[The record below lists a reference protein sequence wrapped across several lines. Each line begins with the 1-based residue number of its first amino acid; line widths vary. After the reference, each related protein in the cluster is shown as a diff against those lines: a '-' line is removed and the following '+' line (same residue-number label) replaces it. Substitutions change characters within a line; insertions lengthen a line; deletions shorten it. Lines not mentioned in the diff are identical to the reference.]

1 MQITINAVIIYI
13 FQEIDLDQVYSCLL
27 ILFPNWRVQHI
38 LSLSIAF
45 KEMLLDKGPY
55 SVTLHSP
62 LNAVFRI
69 RIIWSD
75 PDPDPYQETIDMD
88 PGSVKN

>member
-13 FQEIDLDQVYSCLL
+13 FQEIDLDQVYSCSL

-69 RIIWSD
+69 RIRM
-75 PDPDPYQETIDMD
+75 DPYHLVGSGS
-88 PGSVKN
+88 GSVSGNH